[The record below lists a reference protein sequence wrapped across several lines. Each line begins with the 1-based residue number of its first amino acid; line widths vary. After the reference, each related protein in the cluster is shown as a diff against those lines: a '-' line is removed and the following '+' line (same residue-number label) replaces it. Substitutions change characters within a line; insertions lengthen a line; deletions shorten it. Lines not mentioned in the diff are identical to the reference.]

1 VSEIGVGRD
10 TAALVTRRCNRL
22 SELVAASS
30 MSERDIWATQF
41 DLGLA
46 WVHFPVGLGGLGV
59 DRSLQ
64 GVVEARLGEA
74 NVARNTLRNFVGLGT
89 AATTIVSYGTNEQK
103 ARLLRPLFT
112 CDEIWCQLFS
122 EPGAGSDLASLS
134 TTAVRDGDEWVFDGH
149 KVWTSMAH
157 VARWGILIARTDA
170 TVPKHQGLTFFI
182 LDMTA
187 RGVEVRPLRQISGE
201 AEFNEVL
208 LHQVR
213 VPDAMRVGPPG
224 EGWRIT
230 ISTLMTERAH
240 NGDVANKPRGQGPI
254 AHALRLW
261 RERGGSPVARDRLV
275 QLWIQAE
282 VIRLTALRASQVR
295 VAGVPGPEGS
305 ILKLAVGD
313 FPQKVMGLCMQLLG
327 PEAME
332 IDSYEMFQPDVLGED
347 RMGDGLTPV
356 NIPKAFLNAMSS
368 TIGGGTTEIQRNT
381 IGQRVLGLPPE
392 PRTSTQPS

>member
-1 VSEIGVGRD
+1 
-10 TAALVTRRCNRL
+10 
-22 SELVAASS
+22 
-30 MSERDIWATQF
+30 
-41 DLGLA
+41 LA
-46 WVHFPVGLGGLGV
+46 
-59 DRSLQ
+59 
-64 GVVEARLGEA
+64 ETKI
-74 NVARNTLRNFVGLGT
+74 ARNTLRNFVGLGT
-89 AATTIVSYGTNEQK
+89 AATTIVSYGTNEQQ

-122 EPGAGSDLASLS
+122 EPDAGSDLASLS
-134 TTAVRDGDEWVFDGH
+134 TGAVRDGDEWVIDGH

-170 TVPKHQGLTFFI
+170 QVPKHQGLTFFI

-187 RGVEVRPLRQISGE
+187 PGVEVRPLRQISGE

-213 VPDAMRVGPPG
+213 VPDAMRVGLPG

-254 AHALRLW
+254 AHAMRLW

-275 QLWIQAE
+275 QLWIEAE
-282 VIRLTALRASQVR
+282 VIRLTALRASQIR
-295 VAGVPGPEGS
+295 VVGIPGPEGS

-332 IDSYEMFQPDVLGED
+332 IDNYEMCQPDVLGED

-356 NIPKAFLNAMSS
+356 NIPKAFLNAIAS

-392 PRTSTQPS
+392 PRAPTHSS